1 MTKVT
6 VEELA
11 AMLAKVAEHYDP
23 TCYVKELKFNS
34 SANDGHVVLV
44 VATEYEGDHQ
54 EWIETPAQTLRRKQ
68 AGFPDK

>member
-11 AMLAKVAEHYDP
+11 AMLAKVAGHYDP
-23 TCYVKELKFNS
+23 TCYVKELRFNS

-44 VATEYEGDHQ
+44 VTTEYEGDHD
-54 EWIETPAQTLRRKQ
+54 EWIETPAQTLRRLSSR
-68 AGFPDK
+68 FSDK

>member
-11 AMLAKVAEHYDP
+11 AMLAKVAGHYDP
-23 TCYVKELKFNS
+23 TCYVKELRFNS

-44 VATEYEGDHQ
+44 VTTEYEGDHQ
-54 EWIETPAQTLRRKQ
+54 EYI
-68 AGFPDK
+68 